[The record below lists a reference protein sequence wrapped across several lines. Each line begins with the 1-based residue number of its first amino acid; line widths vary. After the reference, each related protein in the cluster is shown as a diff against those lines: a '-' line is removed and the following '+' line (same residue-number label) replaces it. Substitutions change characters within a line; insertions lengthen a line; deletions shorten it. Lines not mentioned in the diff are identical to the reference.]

1 MKIVAL
7 ICARGNSR
15 GIKNKNLLKF
25 KNTTLLGNA
34 IKQASRSKYINRVIV
49 STDSNKILREALKN
63 KAEIPFIRP
72 SKLAKNNSPEIE
84 TWRHAIKSLNKNN
97 DIDFIVSI
105 PTTSPLRLV
114 SDIDNCIKR
123 AIKKNLDM
131 VFAVTEASKNPYFNI
146 VELKNK
152 KLSLVCSS
160 KKSIFRRQD
169 APSCYDLTTVCY
181 VFKPGYIMK
190 QKNLFSGKTG
200 FVVIPKHRA
209 IDIDDEIDYKIA
221 NFLSH

>member
-7 ICARGNSR
+7 ICARGNSQ

-25 KNTTLLGNA
+25 KNTTLLGNS
-34 IKQASRSKYINRVIV
+34 IKQASRSRYVNRVIV
-49 STDSNKILREALKN
+49 STDSDKISREAIRN
-63 KAEIPFIRP
+63 KAEVPFIRP

-84 TWRHAIKSLNKNN
+84 TWRHAIKFLNKDN
-97 DIDFIVSI
+97 DIDFIASI

-131 VFAVTEASKNPYFNI
+131 VFTVTETSKNPYFNI

-152 KLSLVCSS
+152 KLRLVGSS
-160 KKSIFRRQD
+160 KKNISRRQD
-169 APSCYDLTTVCY
+169 APQCYDLTTVCY
-181 VFKPGYIMK
+181 VFKPEYVMK
-190 QKNLFSGKTG
+190 KKNLFSGKTG
-200 FVVIPKHRA
+200 FVVIPKHRT
-209 IDIDDEIDYKIA
+209 IDIDDKIDYKIA
-221 NFLSH
+221 KFFSK